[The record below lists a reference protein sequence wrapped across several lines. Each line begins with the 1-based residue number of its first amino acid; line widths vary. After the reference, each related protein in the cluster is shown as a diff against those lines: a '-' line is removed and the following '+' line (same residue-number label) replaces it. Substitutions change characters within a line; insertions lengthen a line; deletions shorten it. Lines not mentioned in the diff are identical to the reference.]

1 MLSASVDIRV
11 RYKETD
17 KMGLVYHANYFTW
30 FEIARIE
37 LLDQLGCPYVELE
50 KKDYFLPVLSC
61 SATFHLPAFFD
72 DRLKVKVEIDKVPLV
87 RIEASYKVLRGG
99 ELISSG
105 LTQHAFVS
113 GKGKVVRP
121 PEEFLELAKMKFT
134 K

>member
-30 FEIARIE
+30 FEIARVE

-61 SATFHLPAFFD
+61 SATFHSPALFD
-72 DRLKVKVEIDKVPLV
+72 DSLKVEVEINKLPLV
-87 RIEASYKVLRGG
+87 RIEASYKVLRAG
-99 ELISSG
+99 ELITSG
-105 LTQHAFVS
+105 FTQHAFVS
-113 GKGKVVRP
+113 GQGRVIRP
-121 PEEFLELAKMKFT
+121 PEEFLKLAKRKFR